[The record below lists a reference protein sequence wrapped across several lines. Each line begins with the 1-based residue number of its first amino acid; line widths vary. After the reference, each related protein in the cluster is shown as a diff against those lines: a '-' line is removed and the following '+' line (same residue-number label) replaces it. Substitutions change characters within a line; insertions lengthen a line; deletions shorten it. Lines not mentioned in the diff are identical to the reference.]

1 MTRHLRPET
10 SRATLLRSAG
20 LQSRCMSAVR
30 PSRKAGPI
38 RMSLSSRFE
47 NIEMV
52 QHLCTK
58 LLEGRNVPEE
68 TRHWIL
74 MALREALAN
83 AIKHGNQQDLAKH
96 VHLEMDVVGDTLVI
110 AIRDEGVGFD
120 PEAVGDPLAPENRL
134 KTSGRGI
141 YYIRTFMDDERFDRH
156 PAGGK
161 EIVLKKNLGTIKER
175 EENPA

>member
-1 MTRHLRPET
+1 
-10 SRATLLRSAG
+10 
-20 LQSRCMSAVR
+20 
-30 PSRKAGPI
+30 
-38 RMSLSSRFE
+38 
-47 NIEMV
+47 MV

-58 LLEGRNVPEE
+58 LLEGRSVPEE

-110 AIRDEGVGFD
+110 AIRDEGPGFD
-120 PEAVGDPLAPENRL
+120 PEAVVDPLAPENRL

-141 YYIRTFMDDERFDRH
+141 FYMRTFMDDVRFERH
-156 PAGGK
+156 ASGGM

>member
-1 MTRHLRPET
+1 
-10 SRATLLRSAG
+10 
-20 LQSRCMSAVR
+20 
-30 PSRKAGPI
+30 
-38 RMSLSSRFE
+38 MSLSSRFE

-58 LLEGRNVPEE
+58 LLEGRSVPEE

-83 AIKHGNQQDLAKH
+83 AIKHGNRQDLTKH
-96 VHLEMDVVGDTLVI
+96 VHLEMDVVADTLVI
-110 AIRDEGVGFD
+110 AIRDEGIGFD

-141 YYIRTFMDDERFDRH
+141 FYMRTFMDDVRFERH
-156 PAGGK
+156 AAGGM
-161 EIVLKKNLGTIKER
+161 EIVLKKNLGEIKER

>member
-1 MTRHLRPET
+1 
-10 SRATLLRSAG
+10 
-20 LQSRCMSAVR
+20 MSAVR

-74 MALREALAN
+74 ME
-83 AIKHGNQQDLAKH
+83 
-96 VHLEMDVVGDTLVI
+96 
-110 AIRDEGVGFD
+110 
-120 PEAVGDPLAPENRL
+120 
-134 KTSGRGI
+134 SGRQ
-141 YYIRTFMDDERFDRH
+141 H
-156 PAGGK
+156 GK
-161 EIVLKKNLGTIKER
+161 IVLVPDGVEA
-175 EENPA
+175 EWPDGD

>member
-1 MTRHLRPET
+1 
-10 SRATLLRSAG
+10 
-20 LQSRCMSAVR
+20 MSAVR

-58 LLEGRNVPEE
+58 LLEGRNLPEE

-83 AIKHGNQQDLAKH
+83 AIKHGNAQDLGKR
-96 VHLEMDVVGDTLVI
+96 VHLEMEVVDDTLRVRV
-110 AIRDEGVGFD
+110 RDEGSGFD
-120 PEAVGDPLAPENRL
+120 PGGVADPLAPENRL

-141 YYIRTFMDDERFDRH
+141 FYMKTFMDEIAFRQVD
-156 PAGGK
+156 GG
-161 EIVLKKNLGTIKER
+161 
-175 EENPA
+175 